1 MVGSGIILEG
11 AEIPLTLLCESQLA
25 RGVYGTDFPVS
36 GNWVSTNRNLSS
48 IKPALVATIVGRGI
62 DKGHKA
68 LMPFRQDCPLENQ
81 GALII
86 RQVAYP
92 PGYLIPKE
100 FSATRCV
107 YNRVCAGVCC
117 GGVC

>member
-1 MVGSGIILEG
+1 VVGSGIILEG

-86 RQVAYP
+86 RQVYF
-92 PGYLIPKE
+92 E
-100 FSATRCV
+100 SASTGASRLSS
-107 YNRVCAGVCC
+107 
-117 GGVC
+117 